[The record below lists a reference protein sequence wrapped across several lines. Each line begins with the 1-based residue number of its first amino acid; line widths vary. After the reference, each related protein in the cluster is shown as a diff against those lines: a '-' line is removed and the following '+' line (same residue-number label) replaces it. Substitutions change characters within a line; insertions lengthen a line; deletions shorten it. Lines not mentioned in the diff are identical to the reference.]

1 MATATQS
8 LKDLV
13 EGSYR
18 YFDSLIG
25 EMNDLIGESEKYLRM
40 SLVKKFMSAK
50 SQSELKVETAALR
63 DCFDKLND
71 TLADVLDEKITNPK
85 PLENILE
92 KSKRQLLIVMEV
104 LAKFKAVVATDVGS
118 AIFLLFQTLVKF
130 APLVSRCQKFQ
141 KTIQQLQKDLRAV
154 EKATNAKAAKTTL
167 AAGVA
172 ALGVMTGPVGL
183 IATLTISTGTVVTG
197 EIIDAYIGNGTE
209 VSALKGAQT
218 TADLSYSAY
227 DAMGKT
233 KIKSFGPLKTV
244 ADLTLGSA
252 DLGLSVYNKHKI
264 EKRLKDLMK
273 EYDAIHAEMMKMAR
287 DIKKQRDYTM
297 KKLAEARATAKKEGY
312 VVSPKELERLR
323 KELKSFK

>member
-1 MATATQS
+1 MATTTQS
-8 LKDLV
+8 LKELV

-18 YFDSLIG
+18 YFDNLIG
-25 EMNDLIGESEKYLRM
+25 DINDLIGESRGYLRHA
-40 SLVKKFMSAK
+40 SVKKYMSAT
-50 SQSELKVETAALR
+50 SQSGLKKETDTLEKNH
-63 DCFDKLND
+63 DKLND
-71 TLADVLDEKITNPK
+71 ALADVLDEKVTSPK

-92 KSKRQLLIVMEV
+92 ISKRQYLIVMEL

-118 AIFLLFQTLVKF
+118 AIIAFFQTLTKF
-130 APLVSRCQKFQ
+130 APLVGRCQKLE
-141 KTIQQLQKDLRAV
+141 KTLAQLQKDLRLV
-154 EKATNAKAAKTTL
+154 EKATNAKAAKTAL

-183 IATLTISTGTVVTG
+183 AATITIGVGTVVTG
-197 EIIDAYIGNGTE
+197 EIIDAYIGTGTE
-209 VSALKGAQT
+209 VTALKGAQT
-218 TADLSYSAY
+218 TADLSYGAY

-264 EKRLKDLMK
+264 EKRVKDAMK
-273 EYDAIHAEMMKMAR
+273 EYDSILSDMKKVASDIRR
-287 DIKKQRDYTM
+287 DRDFAF

-312 VVSPKELERLR
+312 VVSPKELDRLR
-323 KELKSFK
+323 KELKTFK